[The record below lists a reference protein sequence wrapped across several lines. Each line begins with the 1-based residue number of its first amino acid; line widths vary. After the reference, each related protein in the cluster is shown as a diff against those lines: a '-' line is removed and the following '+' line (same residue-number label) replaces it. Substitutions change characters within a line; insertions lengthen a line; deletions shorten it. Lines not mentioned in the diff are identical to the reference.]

1 VDNELFIQPNL
12 MLLFRDVKRRPRKIV
27 QALRHWAGRD
37 LGAGRDLAE
46 PAEQDAEANVAGAER
61 RHPAGGADARA

>member
-37 LGAGRDLAE
+37 LAE
-46 PAEQDAEANVAGAER
+46 PAAQDAEANVAGAER